1 MEQEWVKHEKSAT
14 GNECNMN
21 QNHGKKIEKMLQKKC
36 TTRGKCNLK
45 RVQNERVQ
53 RGKIA
58 TRNEYNTKIAHHE
71 VSAT

>member
-1 MEQEWVKHEKSAT
+1 
-14 GNECNMN
+14 MN

-58 TRNEYNTKIAHHE
+58 TLNEYNTKIAHHE